1 MAISYPSSLDD
12 FTNPASG
19 DKLNSPSHSQ
29 QHKNI
34 NDAVEALE
42 AKVGADSSAVTTSHD
57 YKIAQLESGKQAT
70 LVSGTNIKTINS
82 TSLLGSGDITV
93 GGTPGGSD
101 TQVQFN
107 DGGSFG
113 GDAGLTYN
121 KTTKALTIGS
131 GTDVVPVNIGS
142 YAKVESKLN
151 PYTEQSCSLTSTQS
165 VDIQLGS
172 DGYFNIYDT
181 AGNTIFFIG
190 DSAGLLGKYALSLIT
205 GGSIYL
211 STITGGSI
219 YLSTQAGI
227 NNSFGIL
234 DLSSINTSDKTFTFP
249 NASGTIA
256 LTDNIP
262 VKASGSD
269 IDTGTNNTKFATA
282 KAIKDSHN
290 VPSVAPGTSGNVL
303 TSDGTDWVSAA
314 PSASASFW
322 TLMPG
327 SPTRT
332 SNTTFTITGNYTN
345 LIGKGMVIKWTESS
359 TVKNAMVSIAPT
371 YSSPNTT
378 VTIIG
383 DTMSSIDANSLKY
396 AQVEARVINFAIAG
410 TIGTTATDVAN
421 AYYAMEPMRVFGA
434 DLQVGTAGTTNNTTI
449 DINKG
454 GTTMFTTKPTLAS
467 TVAASTSPYTAN
479 NGTSLALNDKVTIDI
494 DAVQST
500 PAVDLYIELYV
511 WATRYNY
518 LT

>member
-1 MAISYPSSLDD
+1 MADKKISALTSLSPVDDDDLIVVVDVSDTTMASSGTTKKAIKSELKGDKGDDGVDGASIIDAEFSGDDIRFIKDDNTDVILEDAKIELKGEKGDAGVGAEVVTSFGTPTSDEKVPSEKLTKDSLD
-12 FTNPASG
+12 
-19 DKLNSPSHSQ
+19 
-29 QHKNI
+29 
-34 NDAVEALE
+34 
-42 AKVGADSSAVTTSHD
+42 AKQE
-57 YKIAQLESGKQAT
+57 K

-82 TSLLGSGDITV
+82 TSILGSGDIIISS
-93 GGTPGGSD
+93 PS
-101 TQVQFN
+101 
-107 DGGSFG
+107 
-113 GDAGLTYN
+113 
-121 KTTKALTIGS
+121 KA
-131 GTDVVPVNIGS
+131 
-142 YAKVESKLN
+142 
-151 PYTEQSCSLTSTQS
+151 
-165 VDIQLGS
+165 
-172 DGYFNIYDT
+172 
-181 AGNTIFFIG
+181 
-190 DSAGLLGKYALSLIT
+190 T
-205 GGSIYL
+205 GAEL
-211 STITGGSI
+211 
-219 YLSTQAGI
+219 
-227 NNSFGIL
+227 
-234 DLSSINTSDKTFTFP
+234 
-249 NASGTIA
+249 
-256 LTDNIP
+256 
-262 VKASGSD
+262 
-269 IDTGTNNTKFATA
+269 DTGTDDAKFATA
-282 KAIKDSHN
+282 KAIKDAHN

-332 SNTTFTITGNYTN
+332 SNTTFTITGDYTN

-359 TVKNAMVSIAPT
+359 TVKNAMVSIAST

-467 TVAASTSPYTAN
+467 TVAASTAPYTAN
-479 NGTSLALNDKVTIDI
+479 NGTSLALNNKVTIDI

-500 PAVDLYIELYV
+500 PAVDLYVELYV

>member
-1 MAISYPSSLDD
+1 MADKKISALTSLSPVDDDDLIVVVDVSDTTMASSGTTKKAIKSELKGDKGEDGASIIDAEFSGDDIRFIKDDNTDVILEDAKIELKGEKGDAGVGAEVVTSFGTPTSDEKVPSEKLTKDSLD
-12 FTNPASG
+12 
-19 DKLNSPSHSQ
+19 
-29 QHKNI
+29 
-34 NDAVEALE
+34 
-42 AKVGADSSAVTTSHD
+42 AK
-57 YKIAQLESGKQAT
+57 QET

-82 TSLLGSGDITV
+82 TSILGSGDITISSPSKAT
-93 GGTPGGSD
+93 GTE
-101 TQVQFN
+101 
-107 DGGSFG
+107 
-113 GDAGLTYN
+113 L
-121 KTTKALTIGS
+121 
-131 GTDVVPVNIGS
+131 
-142 YAKVESKLN
+142 
-151 PYTEQSCSLTSTQS
+151 
-165 VDIQLGS
+165 
-172 DGYFNIYDT
+172 
-181 AGNTIFFIG
+181 
-190 DSAGLLGKYALSLIT
+190 
-205 GGSIYL
+205 
-211 STITGGSI
+211 
-219 YLSTQAGI
+219 
-227 NNSFGIL
+227 
-234 DLSSINTSDKTFTFP
+234 
-249 NASGTIA
+249 
-256 LTDNIP
+256 
-262 VKASGSD
+262 
-269 IDTGTNNTKFATA
+269 DTGTDDAKFATA
-282 KAIKDSHN
+282 KAIKDAHN

-303 TSDGTDWVSAA
+303 TSDGTDWVSAT
-314 PSASASFW
+314 PSSSASFW

-332 SNTTFTITGNYTN
+332 SNTTFTITGDYTN

-359 TVKNAMVSIAPT
+359 TVKNAMVSIAST

-500 PAVDLYIELYV
+500 PAVDLYVELYV